1 MIRYHISVFSK
12 EANAGNPCI
21 VYFSEEAI
29 ASSIMQSIAA
39 AEDVS
44 ETAFVYSG
52 GEGLRLR
59 VFSPVCEMFS
69 CLHATLAAG
78 YVLKLEKM
86 TSGFYFGESFISFRS
101 DDDNILLQVTPL
113 EAVKLQNAVD
123 LRLRQH
129 FTSAINLWCVTTAS
143 GKLRLMVQL
152 SSAQAVTDIRAKHI
166 GELASFLSD
175 IESFFIYAMSCGKG
189 DYFGRMF
196 APSLGI
202 FEDPVN
208 GNSCIALFSILRMQ
222 NESITKLSVCQAK
235 GCLVNLVVNDE
246 GMWVIADC
254 VLLDKSEVSQSGFV

>member
-12 EANAGNPCI
+12 EANSGNSCI
-21 VYFSEEAI
+21 VYLSREAI

-44 ETAFVYSG
+44 ETAFIYADGDS
-52 GEGLRLR
+52 LRLKI
-59 VFSPVCEMFS
+59 FSPVCEMFS
-69 CLHATLAAG
+69 CLHATIAAG

-86 TSGFYFGESFISFRS
+86 ASGFYFGDSFVSFCS
-101 DDDNILLQVTPL
+101 EDDNILLQVSPL

-129 FTSAINLWCVTTAS
+129 FASAVGLWCVTTAS
-143 GKLRLMVQL
+143 GKLRLMIQL
-152 SSAQAVTDIRAKHI
+152 SSEQAVTDISAKGI

-175 IESFFIYAMSCGKG
+175 IESFFIYALSCGKG

-196 APSLGI
+196 APALGI
-202 FEDPVN
+202 VEDPVN

-222 NESITKLSVCQAK
+222 NASVTELSVCQAK

-246 GMWVIADC
+246 GMWVTADC
-254 VLLDKSEVSQSGFV
+254 VLNEKSGVSQLDFV